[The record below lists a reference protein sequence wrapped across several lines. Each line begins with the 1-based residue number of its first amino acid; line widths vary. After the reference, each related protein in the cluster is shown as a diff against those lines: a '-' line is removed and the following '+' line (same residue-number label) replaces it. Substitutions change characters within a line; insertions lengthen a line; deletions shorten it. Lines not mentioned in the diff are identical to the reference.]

1 MPALIS
7 GLPEFLLYFATA
19 LALVTLYLFA
29 YSLATA
35 HNEFALIR
43 QNVMS
48 AALALGLSLI
58 GFALPLSSAIVHAK
72 RVWDV
77 LIWGLIAI
85 VVQILIYW
93 LVRLIMPNLSQ
104 RIASDEL
111 AIALLLVTSTTSVL
125 PSQRPRESAFHS
137 LMLSGKCG
145 LPSK

>member
-111 AIALLLVTSTTSVL
+111 AAALFLG
-125 PSQRPRESAFHS
+125 AAS
-137 LMLSGKCG
+137 LAGGIINAASMTY
-145 LPSK
+145 

>member
-1 MPALIS
+1 VPALIS

-19 LALVTLYLFA
+19 VVLVALYLVI

-43 QNVMS
+43 QNVTS
-48 AALALGLSLI
+48 ASVALGFSLI
-58 GFALPLSSAIVHAK
+58 GFTLPLSSAIVRA
-72 RVWDV
+72 RSVVDV
-77 LIWGLIAI
+77 LVWGLVAV

-111 AIALLLVTSTTSVL
+111 AAALFLG
-125 PSQRPRESAFHS
+125 AAS
-137 LMLSGKCG
+137 LAGGIINAASMTY
-145 LPSK
+145 